1 MPHEDFERH
10 LPPQDLEAEMS
21 ILGGIFVENAAIDK
35 VHEILVAENLYRES
49 HRKIFESM
57 AALSDRNEPI
67 DLVTMT
73 TELRTRGHLE
83 EVGGGA
89 YLATLVDY
97 VPMAANIV
105 HYCRIVAKKAQERR
119 VIAKAQ
125 EAVRLIYQGAPM
137 EEAVAKLEAAIQPA
151 IDRRS
156 TAPVGMEQS
165 VREAIK
171 RIERRWETKGAIQ
184 GLPYGLDDLDKA
196 TSGMH
201 PGELIIVAGRPSMG
215 KSAFA
220 GNVLANVAR
229 SGRSAMLFTLEMI
242 RGDIVDRI
250 AAGAGIKYQA
260 IRSGQLI
267 EAEWSKLTRVTSEI
281 HAWKLFIDDTPGISL
296 RELRAKARRQKRAG
310 LDLIVIDY
318 LQLMTMPDPKATR
331 VQGLGEISRGLKQ
344 LAKELEVPVMAL
356 SQLSR
361 AVEARQD
368 KRPVMADLRDSGEIE
383 QDADVILF
391 PYRPAVYCQQCREKA
406 KDGSHDTRSHQ
417 AKAEIIIE
425 KQRAGERNVVVPAL
439 WLGEFQR
446 FDGIST
452 LPGTDRRKA

>member
-1 MPHEDFERH
+1 MREDFERY

-21 ILGGIFVENAAIDK
+21 ILGGIFVENGALDT
-35 VHEILVAENLYRES
+35 VHQILSPEDFYRES
-49 HRKIFESM
+49 HRKILGGM
-57 AALSDRNEPI
+57 AALVDRNEPV

-73 TELRTRGHLE
+73 SVLRERGHLE
-83 EVGGGA
+83 QVGGGA
-89 YLATLVDY
+89 YLASLVDF

-105 HYCRIVAKKAQERR
+105 HYCRIVEKKAQERR
-119 VIAKAQ
+119 LIANAQ
-125 EAVRLIYQGAPM
+125 EAVRLVYQGAPV
-137 EEAVAKLEAAIQPA
+137 EEAVAKLESAIQPA

-165 VREAIK
+165 AREAIK

-184 GLPYGLDDLDKA
+184 GLPYGVDDLDKA

-229 SGRSAMLFTLEMI
+229 SGQSAMLFTLEMT
-242 RGDIVDRI
+242 RGDVVDRI
-250 AAGAGIKYQA
+250 AAGTGVKYQN
-260 IRSGQLI
+260 IRSGQLCD
-267 EAEWSKLTRVTSEI
+267 AEWRKLSNIMAEI
-281 HAWKLFIDDTPGISL
+281 REWKLMIDDTAGISL
-296 RELRAKARRQKRAG
+296 RELRAKARRQKRNG
-310 LDLIVIDY
+310 LDLLVVDY
-318 LQLMTMPDPKATR
+318 LQLMAVPDPKASR

-344 LAKELEVPVMAL
+344 LAKELGIPVMAL

-391 PYRPAVYCQQCREKA
+391 PYRPAVYCQQCREKT